1 MWGGAI
7 RLTTA
12 MLFAVAFLIQFTVGG
27 LSGITF
33 AVVPIDWQVTGTY
46 YLVAHFHY
54 VLFGGS
60 FFTIFAAMAS

>member
-12 MLFAVAFLIQFTVGG
+12 MLFAVAFLIQFTIGG

-33 AVVPIDWQVTGTY
+33 AVVPLIGR
-46 YLVAHFHY
+46 
-54 VLFGGS
+54 
-60 FFTIFAAMAS
+60 